1 MLKNSQQ
8 VMEIKSVS
16 RENLSKS
23 RSLMLKK
30 LKNIIMIKNYIRGKR
45 LIIETSKIKSRWPLL
60 VVWIYCPFKYAR
72 ITHNI
77 YLIFSFFIPSRHFIN
92 GYSSSM
98 NIGGELFTSFSSIL
112 SSTILFA
119 SFSETFS
126 LLTTLFSCTLSVV
139 N

>member
-1 MLKNSQQ
+1 
-8 VMEIKSVS
+8 MEIKSVS

-60 VVWIYCPFKYAR
+60 VVWIYFPFKYVR

-77 YLIFSFFIPSRHFIN
+77 YLIFSFFLLSRHFIN

-126 LLTTLFSCTLSVV
+126 LLTILFSCTLSVV